1 MQPIVEA
8 QKRVR
13 KIKQELYQA
22 EEALKAEVA
31 KLKIGSTVGFVKS
44 SYRGTIIEQGE
55 ILKINGLQ
63 IQVMNKRTNSTPW
76 IFSDQLHM
84 EE

>member
-1 MQPIVEA
+1 MKSITEA
-8 QKRVR
+8 QKRVH
-13 KIKQELYQA
+13 KIKQDLYQA
-22 EEALKAEVA
+22 EEDLKTEVA

-44 SYRGTIIEQGE
+44 SYRGSIIEQGE